1 MNEHRTS
8 QWGLLVAAIGVIG
21 IFLLGVWVGSMSQSP
36 FSKVL
41 GLENLLG
48 GAPADLVQTS
58 TSSPDICYDQKGE
71 RVPCGLGRDGVNTV
85 SADDVADFSEF
96 WKAWNAIKDEYV
108 DPSVATNQE
117 RVWGAIQGLAGSL
130 GDPYT
135 FFMPP
140 KEAKIFQDDV
150 KGNFGGVGMQVGM
163 REGLITVIA
172 PLKGSPA
179 EKAGIL
185 KGDVLL
191 KIDDATT
198 TEMSVD
204 KAIYLIRGEIGTKVT
219 LTFIRKGEE
228 TPRVVT
234 VVRDV
239 IQVPTIDTESR
250 SDGVFVIRVYSFPE
264 TGAELFR
271 NALREFVQS
280 GKDKLLIDM
289 RGNPGG
295 YLEIAQDMASWFLP
309 SGKVVVRE
317 ETRTGDGQVFR
328 SRGYNIFNS
337 NLKVAIL
344 VDEGTASAAEIFSG
358 ALQEHGVAVLV
369 GKKTFGK
376 GSVQKLVTIADDTV
390 LKLTVARWVLPSGK
404 HLSGKGGTGGIEPDV
419 LVEITKEDVEKGMD
433 PQTDKAVEVLKNFA
447 KYKRQPI

>member
-1 MNEHRTS
+1 MEDRSS
-8 QWGLLVAAIGVIG
+8 QAGLVVAALGVVGLFI
-21 IFLLGVWVGSMSQSP
+21 LGVWVGANMKTP
-36 FSKVL
+36 FSQVAGL
-41 GLENLLG
+41 GNMLE
-48 GAPADLVQTS
+48 GAPAELVDSS
-58 TSSPDICYDQKGE
+58 TSSPTTCYDAKGE
-71 RVPCGLGRDGVNTV
+71 RVPCGLGREGVASST
-85 SADDVADFSEF
+85 AQLPADFSEF
-96 WKAWNAIKDEYV
+96 WKAWNAIQNEYV
-108 DPSVATNQE
+108 DPSASTNQE
-117 RVWGAIQGLAGSL
+117 KVWGAIQGLAGSL

-163 REGLITVIA
+163 RDGLITVIA

-179 EKAGIL
+179 EKAGIE
-185 KGDVLL
+185 KGDILL

-198 TEMSVD
+198 TEMSID
-204 KAIYLIRGEIGTKVT
+204 KAIYLIRGEIGTTVK
-219 LTFIRKGEE
+219 LTFARKGLDQ
-228 TPRVVT
+228 PRVVS

-239 IQVPTIDTESR
+239 IQVPTIDTETR
-250 SDGVFVIRVYSFPE
+250 EDGVFVIRVYSFPE

-271 NALREFVQS
+271 NALREFVLTKS
-280 GKDKLLIDM
+280 DKLLIDM

-295 YLEIAQDMASWFLP
+295 YLEISQDMASWFLP

-328 SRGYNIFNS
+328 SRGYNIFND

-376 GSVQKLVTIADDTV
+376 GSVQKLVPIAEDTV
-390 LKLTVARWVLPSGK
+390 LKMTIARWVLPSGK
-404 HLSGKGGTGGIEPDV
+404 HLSGKDGTGGIDPDV
-419 LVEITKEDVEKGMD
+419 VSEITKEDIEKGLD
-433 PQTDKAVEVLKNFA
+433 PQLDKAVEVLKDFS